1 MNVKAKLFKLLSGI
15 SLAAFLMGGTPVM
28 AYAQSNETAEEEQDR
43 VGPIINSAISNGRLT
58 VEAYDE
64 SGVQAIFVNNYEF
77 RDVPDGVLSIRLE
90 QFDSGYKE
98 FKLSAVDF
106 WGNESFDYY
115 INNPYFDEDTEDDD
129 NPASQLPV
137 DAAKSGNAKAI
148 AYLTDE
154 KENEEGAQ
162 FYSFETASGKTFYLI
177 VEGEDDDKIVHFL
190 SDVTENDLLNTIPD
204 ASEVLP
210 KNSAAYDSNLEIEIE
225 KAYEDKKTT
234 EVSKKDTESKAEEKK
249 EKAPLDFSFPE
260 INKTVFVY
268 IGLGIVAAVG
278 IFIAWYLKVYKKKNK
293 DFLDEEDDYE
303 E

>member
-1 MNVKAKLFKLLSGI
+1 MKVIKARFIKLLSGI
-15 SLAAFLMGGTPVM
+15 SLAAFLFGGMPVM
-28 AYAQSNETAEEEQDR
+28 AYAQSNEVTEEVQDR
-43 VGPIINSAISNGRLT
+43 DGPVINSAISNGRLT

-115 INNPYFDEDTEDDD
+115 IDNPYFDEKTDDD
-129 NPASQLPV
+129 ESPASQLPV
-137 DAAKSGNAKAI
+137 DAGKTGNAQAI
-148 AYLTDE
+148 AYLTNE

-177 VEGEDDDKIVHFL
+177 VEGDEDEKIVHFL
-190 SDVTENDLLNTIPD
+190 SDVTENDLLNTISD

-210 KNSAAYDSNLEIEIE
+210 KNSAAYDSNLEIKIE
-225 KAYEDKKTT
+225 KAYEDEKTT
-234 EVSKKDTESKAEEKK
+234 EVSEKNADKDTSF
-249 EKAPLDFSFPE
+249 DFSLPE
-260 INKTVFVY
+260 IDKMVFVY
-268 IGLGIVAAVG
+268 IGIGIVALVG

-303 E
+303 